1 MSPGDVLLALD
12 CSTLTLSLAL
22 LRRDGSVLEERFVGP
37 PARQSEV
44 LPGEID
50 ALVKAHGLS
59 LKDLTGFVVGLGP
72 GSFTGLR
79 IGLAT
84 AKGLA
89 YALKVPVV
97 GASSLAALACDGPLD
112 VELVSTAV
120 VKKGELYVGRYVRTA
135 SSLPASQAPETS
147 LTVAE
152 LAELLKTRPAARM
165 LGPGLIDYRAPLEAL
180 GVPSTSF
187 LAGPFVPSAV
197 AVAKLV
203 SVPSAF
209 DLQALF
215 ALEPHYLRGSGAE
228 ENPKFPPLPGVE
240 PKARLKED

>member
-1 MSPGDVLLALD
+1 LILALD

-22 LRRDGSVLEERFVGP
+22 LRVDGSVVEHRLVP
-37 PARQSEV
+37 PPTRQSEA

-50 ALVKAHGLS
+50 ALLKAQGFTLA
-59 LKDLTGFVVGLGP
+59 DLTGFVCGLGP

-89 YALKVPVV
+89 YALGKPIV
-97 GASSLAALACDGPLD
+97 GASSLAALALEGPEGVTLI
-112 VELVSTAV
+112 STAV
-120 VKKGELYVGRYVRTA
+120 VKKGELYVCSYRREGKGVTA
-135 SSLPASQAPETS
+135 LSPETS
-147 LTVAE
+147 LTVAQ
-152 LAELLKTRPAARM
+152 LADLLKSQPAARM
-165 LGPGLIDYRAPLEAL
+165 IGPGLIDYQAPLTAL
-180 GVPSTSF
+180 GVPAESF
-187 LAGPFVPSAV
+187 LGGPLVPSAV
-197 AVAKLV
+197 ALGQLV
-203 SVPSAF
+203 TVPATASK
-209 DLQALF
+209 DALF

>member
-1 MSPGDVLLALD
+1 V
-12 CSTLTLSLAL
+12 
-22 LRRDGSVLEERFVGP
+22 RRDGTVLEERFVGP
-37 PARQSEV
+37 PRRQSEA

-59 LKDLTGFVVGLGP
+59 LKDLSGFVVGLGP

-89 YALKVPVV
+89 YALKVPIV
-97 GASSLAALACDGPLD
+97 GASSLAALACDGPAD

-120 VKKGELYVGRYVRTA
+120 VKKGELYVGRYVRSGSA
-135 SSLPASQAPETS
+135 VVPSSAPHPGPLPAGAGRGSVETS

-152 LAELLKTRPAARM
+152 LAELLKAHPAARM
-165 LGPGLIDYRAPLEAL
+165 LGPALTDYRAPLEAL

-187 LAGPFVPSAV
+187 LTGPLVPSAV
-197 AVAKLV
+197 ALTKLV
-203 SVPSAF
+203 TVPTTF

>member
-1 MSPGDVLLALD
+1 MSLLALD
-12 CSTLTLSLAL
+12 CSTLTLSIAL
-22 LRRDGSVLEERFVGP
+22 VRRDGTVLEERFVGP
-37 PARQSEV
+37 PKRQSEI
-44 LPGEID
+44 LPGEIE
-50 ALVKAHGLS
+50 ALVAAHGLT

-97 GASSLAALACDGPLD
+97 GASSLAACALD
-112 VELVSTAV
+112 APQDLELLSVAV
-120 VKKGELYVGRYVRTA
+120 VKKGELYVGHYGRTE
-135 SSLPASQAPETS
+135 APGAETS
-147 LTVAE
+147 MTVAQFAE
-152 LAELLKTRPAARM
+152 LAKARPAARVV
-165 LGPGLIDYRAPLEAL
+165 GPALSDYRAALEGL
-180 GVPSTSF
+180 GVASAQLLP
-187 LAGPFVPSAV
+187 GPLVPSAV
-197 AVAKLV
+197 ALTRLV
-203 SVPSAF
+203 TVPTSF
-209 DLQALF
+209 ELQALF